1 MPETLAVTALRLRV
15 GESIPEGG
23 TSSDTLFSE
32 EQLQT
37 IVDTTDSTDGAALE
51 AWEIKKAHLA
61 NLVNVTDGAASREL
75 GQLFEHAIEMVDSYS
90 KKINGRIGRTRV
102 GRITR
107 S

>member
-1 MPETLAVTALRLRV
+1 MPETTEVTALRLRL

-23 TSSDTLFSE
+23 TSADTLFSE
-32 EQLQT
+32 EQLQA
-37 IVDTTDSTDGAALE
+37 IVDTTDSADGAALE
-51 AWEIKKAHLA
+51 GWEIKKAHFA

-75 GQLFEHAIEMVDSYS
+75 GMLFEHAVEMTSQYS
-90 KKINGRIGRTRV
+90 KKINGRSGRTRV